1 MARYDAIQGAGNVTV
16 NAPPDFWT
24 SAKQSFDDDYDRLVA
39 VQDKKKA
46 EERYNSET
54 AKEESRY
61 NETTSTERSRYLEQQ
76 EQIEDETNRE
86 DWQYMYERMKTDAQ
100 RVTIYENGLNNGVS
114 GLTPAGLD
122 AIKSSAKTETSLNTS
137 SQNYYA
143 GDDEYKSKFG
153 AKLEADLI
161 NNNKHKQA
169 ALVRQ
174 SLKESRKNVEN
185 KEVIEMISAQYGDVF
200 SPQLETFF
208 STTGDVSD
216 AQLNMGVE
224 MMKTSQAY
232 KLKSMQEKYDLA
244 NSLIGMQTKGEFPTQ
259 GQNNTVSK
267 ANTMGYL
274 LMQELT
280 AKDGVPPVTTKQLPY
295 PTLGSIDE
303 TTTGLK
309 NTFDDMDEK
318 RKSVEFERVLKES
331 VPGGKEAWG
340 NMDDSERSAKGI
352 EIIDIIN
359 KKEYEAAT
367 KASGFGGIKYADPE
381 YVGEEV
387 KFSEEDISKKMESI
401 FSKKRVPESQRKK
414 KNVINQIRTAALE
427 ELKKE
432 KEKSSRKRAE
442 EIARKSL
449 PPLEGGFGFYK

>member
-16 NAPPDFWT
+16 QAPPDFWT
-24 SAKQSFDDDYDRLVA
+24 SVKQSFDDDYDRLTLA
-39 VQDKKKA
+39 QQRKK
-46 EERYNSET
+46 EEQRYNSET

-114 GLTPAGLD
+114 GLTGAGLD
-122 AIKSSAKTETSLNTS
+122 AIKSSAKTETSLNTD
-137 SQNYYA
+137 SQSYYA
-143 GDDEYKSKFG
+143 GNDEYKNKNG

-161 NNNKHKQA
+161 NNNKHKRA
-169 ALVRQ
+169 ALVR
-174 SLKESRKNVEN
+174 KSREDAQNNVEN
-185 KEVIEMISAQYGDVF
+185 KQVIQMISAQYGNVY
-200 SPQLETFF
+200 SPQLQTFF
-208 STTGDVSD
+208 ETTGAVNN
-216 AQLNMGVE
+216 AQLTMGVE
-224 MMKTSQAY
+224 IMKQSKALEQ
-232 KLKSMQEKYDLA
+232 KSMTEKFGLA
-244 NSLIGMQTKGEFPTQ
+244 ESLIGMQTKGEFPSQ
-259 GQNNTVSK
+259 GQINTVAK
-267 ANTMGYL
+267 ANAMGYL

-280 AKDGVPPVTTKQLPY
+280 AKGGVPPVTTKQLPY

-414 KNVINQIRTAALE
+414 KNVINQIRTEALE
-427 ELKKE
+427 ELQRERE
-432 KEKSSRKRAE
+432 KESRKRTSKVVKGTVATYPQGWMS
-442 EIARKSL
+442 R
-449 PPLEGGFGFYK
+449 